1 MLGDDLTFKQF
12 LFAEAYLRHYNVD
25 KACREAYPNM
35 KNSRNGANV
44 LKSRKVVAYLKN
56 RLEEKKAT
64 IERLT
69 DKMHKVLGEALESPD
84 PEVAL
89 EATKQVARLKEIN
102 NKIIELD
109 NIKEQ
114 KPSNI
119 TFQVVQKET

>member
-12 LFAEAYLRHYNVD
+12 LFAEAYLRHYNVE

-35 KNSRNGANV
+35 NSKNGSNV
-44 LKSRKVVAYLKN
+44 LKSRKVIAYLKN

-102 NKIIELD
+102 NKINELD
-109 NIKEQ
+109 AIKEQ
-114 KPSNI
+114 KPSQI
-119 TFQVVQKET
+119 TFSVVQKET